1 MLEQGKSE
9 RSLCPEEEGV
19 AETTCDELTVTR
31 NPHSLSPCA
40 AQGEES
46 RNVSEVE
53 RGKKGGVG
61 GRCFEIWF
69 HFSLSYC
76 DFIGNEL
83 NFFFSASSVCFVHD
97 ANW

>member
-1 MLEQGKSE
+1 M
-9 RSLCPEEEGV
+9 

-61 GRCFEIWF
+61 GRCFKI
-69 HFSLSYC
+69 
-76 DFIGNEL
+76 
-83 NFFFSASSVCFVHD
+83 
-97 ANW
+97 